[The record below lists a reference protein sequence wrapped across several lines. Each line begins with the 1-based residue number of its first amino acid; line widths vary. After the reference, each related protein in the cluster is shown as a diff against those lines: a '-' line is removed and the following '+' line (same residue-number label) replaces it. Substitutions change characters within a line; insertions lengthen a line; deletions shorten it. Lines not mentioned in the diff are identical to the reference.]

1 MLLRSVQSG
10 CRSFHWASCYH
21 CRWCFRWC
29 RQRDRHLRSKRSA
42 SFSSRQVRIPRRA
55 LQRPQ
60 EIDIP
65 TPGLFASANSPC
77 LVHSTL
83 GHHQHLITAVLA
95 IWDPVSPVGALPSP
109 IGMERTGSPNST
121 SCGRC
126 GFASVKSQAV
136 RPSQRRWCLDINF
149 AARSMKKKRQH
160 RVPRVPQIS
169 ASLPEHSFNT
179 LTYCYISRTVTS
191 IVPIDGCSSTR
202 LSSITSSTVGIV
214 APTAYLRA
222 RAGGS

>member
-1 MLLRSVQSG
+1 MASYISPVSPSLLCVQGSSWCMLLRSVQSG

-77 LVHSTL
+77 LVQSTL
-83 GHHQHLITAVLA
+83 GHHQHLITAVS
-95 IWDPVSPVGALPSP
+95 DPNERCVLQSGIRFRPSGHFQVQSAWNELVLRILPAVGDAALP
-109 IGMERTGSPNST
+109 
-121 SCGRC
+121 
-126 GFASVKSQAV
+126 A
-136 RPSQRRWCLDINF
+136 
-149 AARSMKKKRQH
+149 
-160 RVPRVPQIS
+160 
-169 ASLPEHSFNT
+169 
-179 LTYCYISRTVTS
+179 
-191 IVPIDGCSSTR
+191 
-202 LSSITSSTVGIV
+202 
-214 APTAYLRA
+214 
-222 RAGGS
+222 